1 MVLSRYTI
9 VMHPNTLRCIEQALA
24 RICTFVVTV
33 DSEGAK
39 VYEVSALHEAELT
52 HEQRELLMTVNSV
65 RFIAVTAIPANPMT
79 GRSVR
84 SPAEPAEQRNLQGLR
99 KFLKHGWGAR
109 G

>member
-1 MVLSRYTI
+1 MALSRYTI
-9 VMHPNTLRCIEQALA
+9 VIHPNTLRCIEQALA

-33 DSEGAK
+33 DSERAK
-39 VYEVSALHEAELT
+39 VYEVLAVHEADLT
-52 HEQRELLMTVNSV
+52 HEQRELLMTANSV
-65 RFIAVTAIPANPMT
+65 RFIAVAAIPANPMT
-79 GRSVR
+79 YRPLR